1 MTSIVLFLVPL
12 PSDRNLN
19 KSNKPASLSLELGGE
34 LGGTYS
40 SPPDLSTGVF
50 KAGVAVEPMPPTH
63 QPCRMT

>member
-19 KSNKPASLSLELGGE
+19 KINKPASLSLELGGE

-50 KAGVAVEPMPPTH
+50 KVE
-63 QPCRMT
+63 